1 MNVPAKP
8 TKLESFKAAM
18 LTPEQ
23 TRQLYSSLPSHIKP
37 ETFERNWMNALMAN
51 PSLLDHDPR
60 LVYREVAK
68 AAGLG
73 LLLDPILGEAYIVVA
88 YNYKTKQQ
96 EPQLRVG
103 YKGMIKLARQSGDI
117 AAVYAHEVHQ
127 FDHVEAD
134 LGFPKRFSHR
144 PKLFTDRGPIVGY
157 AAVVGYRD
165 GTFDFEPMSAED
177 CLKIRDRSDGWKAFK
192 DGKIKSTPWS
202 TDESEMCKKT
212 ALRRLMKRQNQSPE
226 LQRAFQI
233 EDQADHEDLAQRAPI
248 TIPSAPPAPQIEHQP
263 EPPKEP
269 QSSQQAQGATNA
281 KTDPKAEKAAPKP
294 RTSRAKGKPD
304 PISSGP
310 VMKPAPDIENEYEQW
325 LTWATEQMTEATDA
339 GVLETFFNAFVEEQ
353 RKTLFDS
360 DYQDLLATYQSC
372 ERKLTAE

>member
-8 TKLESFKAAM
+8 TKLETFKAAM

-23 TRQLYSSLPSHIKP
+23 THQLYSSLPSHIRP

-127 FDHVEAD
+127 FDHIEAD

-165 GTFDFEPMSAED
+165 GTFDFEPMSLED

-202 TDESEMCKKT
+202 TDESEMSKKT

-233 EDQADHEDLAQRAPI
+233 EDQADHEGLTRSAPI
-248 TIPSAPPAPQIEHQP
+248 SIPSAPPAPQIEHRPEQGEQP
-263 EPPKEP
+263 EVN
-269 QSSQQAQGATNA
+269 QQAQGVTNA
-281 KTDPKAEKAAPKP
+281 KTTQKADTAPKP
-294 RTSRAKGKPD
+294 RASRAKPQAD
-304 PISSGP
+304 PISTGKGP
-310 VMKPAPDIENEYEQW
+310 KPAPDIENEYDQW
-325 LTWATEQMTEATDA
+325 LTWATEQMIGATDA
-339 GVLETFFNAFVEEQ
+339 DVLMTFFNSFVEQ
-353 RKTLFDS
+353 ARDTLFDT
-360 DYQDLLATYQSC
+360 DFEDLLSTYQSC
-372 ERKLTAE
+372 ERKLTTE